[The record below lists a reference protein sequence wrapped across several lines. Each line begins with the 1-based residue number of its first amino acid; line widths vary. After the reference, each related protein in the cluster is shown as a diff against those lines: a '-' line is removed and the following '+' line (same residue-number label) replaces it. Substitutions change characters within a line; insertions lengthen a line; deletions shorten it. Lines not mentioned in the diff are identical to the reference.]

1 MKNKS
6 NTIKWILLGVGA
18 IVLLVFPLV
27 APNRYTVHIVN
38 MAGIWILM
46 SLGLNLA
53 MGYCGQINLALG
65 AFWGVGAYTAALL
78 NTRFGSPIWINMP
91 LGMILA
97 GITGALIAL
106 PMLKVRSHYLALVT
120 IGLAETINIIMVNEI
135 WLTEGPLGI
144 SAIEMPELFGIPI
157 DGAERFFYLVLFFV
171 VIGFLVARQIVNH
184 RIGRAF
190 IAIRD
195 DDTAARAMGVNVARY
210 QVLANALAGVYCGV
224 AGVLYAHMS
233 TYISPDIFEF
243 KNALF
248 VLTMTMVGGMG
259 SLAGSLVGGL
269 ALPLTQ
275 EWLRAIKHWQ
285 LVGFG
290 LAIMIVVLFMPGGVV
305 GLTRKIEEA
314 GGIRLPWA
322 RKQPERKTVAE
333 EKLEMEGPNVA

>member
-1 MKNKS
+1 MKNTAS
-6 NTIKWILLGVGA
+6 TIKWILLGVGGL
-18 IVLLVFPLV
+18 VLLAYPLV

-78 NTRFGSPIWINMP
+78 STRFGVPIWINMP
-91 LGMILA
+91 LGMLLA

-144 SAIEMPELFGIPI
+144 SGIPMPNLFGIPI
-157 DGAERFFYLVLFFV
+157 DGAERFYYIVLVCV
-171 VIGFLVARQIVNH
+171 VVGFLVARQIVSH
-184 RIGRAF
+184 RIGRSF

-195 DDTAARAMGVNVARY
+195 DDTAAKAMGVNVAYY
-210 QVLANALAGVYCGV
+210 QVLANAICGVYCGV

-259 SLAGSLVGGL
+259 SLAGSVVGGL
-269 ALPLTQ
+269 ALPLAQ
-275 EWLRAIKHWQ
+275 EWLRAIKSWQ

-305 GLTRKIEEA
+305 GLTQKIEQA

-322 RKQPERKTVAE
+322 RKPAAE
-333 EKLEMEGPNVA
+333 PSRMEEPNVS

>member
-1 MKNKS
+1 MKNGS
-6 NTIKWILLGVGA
+6 TIKWILIGVGA
-18 IVLLVFPLV
+18 LVLLIYPLV

-38 MAGIWILM
+38 MAGIWVLM

-65 AFWGVGAYTAALL
+65 AFWAVGAYTAALL
-78 NTRFGSPIWINMP
+78 NTRFGVPIWVNMP
-91 LGMILA
+91 IGMVLA

-120 IGLAETINIIMVNEI
+120 IGLAETINIILVNET

-144 SAIEMPELFGIPI
+144 SGIQMPTLFGIQF
-157 DGAERFFYLVLFFV
+157 DGAERFYYLVLICV
-171 VIGFLVARQIVNH
+171 VIGYLIARQIVGH

-190 IAIRD
+190 IAVRD
-195 DDTAARAMGVNVARY
+195 DDTAAKAMGVNVAHH
-210 QVLANALAGVYCGV
+210 QVLANAICGVYCGA

-243 KNALF
+243 KSALF
-248 VLTMTMVGGMG
+248 VLTMTMIGGMG
-259 SLAGSLVGGL
+259 SLAGSVVGGL

-275 EWLRAIKHWQ
+275 EWLRAIKNWQ

-290 LAIMIVVLFMPGGVV
+290 LAIMIVVLFVPGGVV
-305 GLTRKIEEA
+305 GLTRRLEEA
-314 GGIRLPWA
+314 GGFRFPWT
-322 RKQPERKTVAE
+322 RQPN
-333 EKLEMEGPNVA
+333 EKKISVEASNVS